1 MTTTRV
7 APPAARGLA
16 MDRAPF
22 GRIFQPGSPPLEE
35 SW

>member
-7 APPAARGLA
+7 APQARGLA
-16 MDRAPF
+16 MNRGQF

-35 SW
+35 PW